1 MDMNTL
7 LHVLLVEDS
16 EDDAFLLLRELK
28 KGGYDVEHER
38 VETEARMRK
47 ALKDKRWDIIIADYN
62 LPRFSAPAA
71 LKLIHELDVDLPFIV
86 LSGAI
91 GEETAVEAM
100 RAGAHDYI
108 MKDQLVRLIPAI
120 ERELRE
126 CEVRRERHIAEKALL
141 DNQELLRTVI
151 DATPANILVKD
162 REGKIILINHS
173 AAALYE
179 TIPEHMIGKKE
190 IDFADYSEVRLKE
203 AEKCAEQDNKVI
215 ETKQTMRI
223 NEEIHTLK
231 DGSKKIFQTT
241 KIPLAVRGDPDCV
254 LCVSVDIT
262 ANKIAEQE
270 RSRIQDQLLQV
281 QKMDAIGRLTGGVAH
296 DFNNLLTAIHGCTDM
311 AIMRLDKD
319 NPIYHDLREVQ
330 VAAGRAADLTHQLLL
345 FSRKHPTQFI
355 PINLNRVISDLLKML
370 HRLIGEDIGINTM
383 LSEDLWTIRAD
394 RGTIEQVIMNLA
406 VNARDAMPS
415 GGDLIIRTENV
426 VPDQDYIQQIPE
438 ARAGQFVRLSITDTG
453 VGMNEMTLQH
463 IFEPFFS
470 TKGPGKGTGLG
481 LSVVY
486 GIVSQHEGWI
496 DVTSE
501 LDVGSSFDIY
511 FSSVHEKPVMT
522 EEESYDLES
531 LKGNGERI
539 LVVEDEDGLRDFVFA
554 ALTKYGYNVLTAA
567 NSSEALNMFIREKGE
582 FDLVFS
588 DVVLP
593 DENGLLLLDR
603 LLKEKPDTSVLL
615 TSGYTDHK
623 SQWPIIERKGYPFL
637 QKPYNLG
644 LMLKTIQEN
653 LQNKPSQ
660 KAKD

>member
-1 MDMNTL
+1 M
-7 LHVLLVEDS
+7 
-16 EDDAFLLLRELK
+16 K
-28 KGGYDVEHER
+28 
-38 VETEARMRK
+38 
-47 ALKDKRWDIIIADYN
+47 
-62 LPRFSAPAA
+62 
-71 LKLIHELDVDLPFIV
+71 
-86 LSGAI
+86 
-91 GEETAVEAM
+91 
-100 RAGAHDYI
+100 AGAHDYI

-126 CEVRRERHIAEKALL
+126 TFVRKERRTAESALR

-151 DATPANILVKD
+151 DSTPANILVKNQQG
-162 REGKIILINHS
+162 EIILTNQS
-173 AAALYE
+173 AALLRE
-179 TIPEHMIGKKE
+179 TTSKDMIGRCE
-190 IDFADYSEVRLKE
+190 LDFAKYSEARLKE
-203 AEKCAEQDNKVI
+203 AERCIQEDNEVI
-215 ETKQTMRI
+215 RTKRAMQI
-223 NEEIHTLK
+223 HEEIFTVK
-231 DGSKKIFQTT
+231 DGSKRYFQTT
-241 KIPLAVRGDPDCV
+241 KIPLAVRGDPNCV
-254 LCVSVDIT
+254 LSVSVDIT
-262 ANKIAEQE
+262 DHKIGEQE
-270 RSRIQDQLLQV
+270 RAHIQDQLLQI

-311 AIMRLDKD
+311 AIMRVDKD

-345 FSRKHPTQFI
+345 FSRKHPTQFM
-355 PINLNRVISDLLKML
+355 PLNLNRIISELLKML

-383 LSEDLWTIRAD
+383 LAPNLMTIRAD

-426 VPDQDYIQQIPE
+426 VPAPDYIQHVAE
-438 ARAGQFVRLSITDTG
+438 ARAGQFVRLTMTDTG
-453 VGMNEMTLQH
+453 IGMNEMTQQH

-501 LDVGSSFDIY
+501 LNVGTSFDIY
-511 FSSVHEKPVMT
+511 FPSVHEEPVSF
-522 EEESYDLES
+522 ENESYDLES
-531 LKGNGERI
+531 LRGKGERI
-539 LVVEDEDGLRDFVFA
+539 LVVEDEDGLCGFVQT
-554 ALTKYGYNVLTAA
+554 ALTKYGYRVLTAG
-567 NSSEALNMFIREKGE
+567 NSSEALNLFLRENGE

-593 DENGLLLLDR
+593 DENGLILLDR
-603 LLKEKPDTSVLL
+603 LLTEKPDTAVLL

-623 SQWPIIERKGYPFL
+623 SQWPIIESKGYPFL

-644 LMLKTIQEN
+644 LMLKTIQTT
-653 LQNKPSQ
+653 LQKVRSGS
-660 KAKD
+660 

>member
-1 MDMNTL
+1 MKKL
-7 LHVLLVEDS
+7 LRLLLVEDS
-16 EDDAFLLLRELK
+16 EDDAFLLLHELK
-28 KGGYDVEHER
+28 KSDYKIEHER
-38 VETEARMRK
+38 VETEPEMRRALNQK
-47 ALKDKRWDIIIADYN
+47 AWDVVIADYN

-71 LKLIHELDVDLPFIV
+71 LNVLHDVNIDLPFII

-108 MKDQLVRLIPAI
+108 MKDQLGRLIPAI

-126 CEVRRERHIAEKALL
+126 TDGRKERRAAEQALR
-141 DNQELLRTVI
+141 DNQELLRMVI
-151 DATPANILVKD
+151 DTTPANIIVKD
-162 REGKIILINHS
+162 KKGQIILTNQS
-173 AAALYE
+173 AADLRE
-179 TIPEHMIGKKE
+179 TTPSYMIDKRE
-190 IDFADYSEVRLKE
+190 LDFANYSEARIKE
-203 AEKCAEQDNKVI
+203 AEKCIEEDNEVI
-215 ETKQTMRI
+215 ETKQALQI
-223 NEEIHTLK
+223 NDEVFTLK
-231 DGSKKIFQTT
+231 DDSKRYFQTT
-241 KIPLAVRGDPDCV
+241 KIPLTVRGDSNCV
-254 LCVSVDIT
+254 LSVSVDIT
-262 ANKIAEQE
+262 ENKIVEQE
-270 RSRIQDQLLQV
+270 RTRMQDQLLQV

-311 AIMRLDKD
+311 AIMRVEKD

-355 PINLNRVISDLLKML
+355 PLNLNRIITDVLKML
-370 HRLIGEDIGINTM
+370 HRLIGEDVGINTM
-383 LSEDLWTIRAD
+383 LANNLWTIRAD

-426 VPDQDYIQQIPE
+426 ILDQDSIQHVPE
-438 ARAGQFVRLSITDTG
+438 ARAGQFVRLTLTDTG
-453 VGMNEMTLQH
+453 VGMNEMTTQH

-470 TKGPGKGTGLG
+470 TKGPGQGTGLG

-501 LDVGSSFDIY
+501 MDVGSSFDVY
-511 FSSVHEKPVMT
+511 FPSVHEEPVST
-522 EEESYDLES
+522 EEESYDLEA
-531 LKGNGERI
+531 LKGKGERI
-539 LVVEDEDGLRDFVFA
+539 LVVEDEDGLRDFVRS
-554 ALTKYGYNVLTAA
+554 ALTKHGYQVLTAG
-567 NSSEALNMFIREKGE
+567 NSAEALNIFLREDGE

-593 DENGLLLLDR
+593 DENGLILLDR
-603 LLKEKPDTSVLL
+603 LLKEKPDTPVLL

-637 QKPYNLG
+637 PKPYNLG
-644 LMLKTIQEN
+644 LMLKTIKATIQE
-653 LQNKPSQ
+653 K
-660 KAKD
+660 KFK